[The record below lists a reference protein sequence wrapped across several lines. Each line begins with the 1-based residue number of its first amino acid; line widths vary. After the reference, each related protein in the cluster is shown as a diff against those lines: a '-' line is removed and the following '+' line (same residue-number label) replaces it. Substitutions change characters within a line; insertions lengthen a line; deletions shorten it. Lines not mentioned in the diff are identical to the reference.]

1 MAARRIDDGRGNE
14 EIPRRSVQILIVGYD
29 VRMVPLEMN
38 NEDIREALFSL
49 PQVITTHVSWG
60 V

>member
-29 VRMVPLEMN
+29 VRIVPLEMN
-38 NEDIREALFSL
+38 NGDIREALFSL
-49 PQVITTHVSWG
+49 PHVITTHVSWG